1 MRIKYYE
8 ASSDEVAERLREALS
23 ALPEIQLAFLFGSV
37 TRRSIVRDVDVMV
50 YFKSEPDL
58 RDIIRLS
65 NLLEDS
71 VGIPVDVVP
80 LRYAPPK
87 LRLKA
92 MLEGVRLLVRDER
105 LLYGLMT
112 CALSEAGDVEIKLRS
127 LSISR

>member
-8 ASSDEVAERLREALS
+8 VSVGEVAERLREALS

-37 TRRSIVRDVDVMV
+37 TRRRFVRDVDVMV

-58 RDIIRLS
+58 RDVIKLS

-71 VGIPVDVVP
+71 VGVPVDVVP

-92 MLEGVRLLVRDER
+92 MLGGVRLLVRDES
-105 LLYGLMT
+105 LLYRLMA
-112 CALSEAGDVEIKLRS
+112 CALSEAEDVEIKLRC
-127 LSISR
+127 L

>member
-8 ASSDEVAERLREALS
+8 VSVGEVAERLREALS

-37 TRRSIVRDVDVMV
+37 TRRRFVRDVDVMV

-58 RDIIRLS
+58 RDVIKLS

-71 VGIPVDVVP
+71 VGVPVDVVP

-92 MLEGVRLLVRDER
+92 MLRGVRLLVRDES
-105 LLYGLMT
+105 LLYRLMA
-112 CALSEAGDVEIKLRS
+112 CALSEAEDVEIKLRC
-127 LSISR
+127 L

>member
-1 MRIKYYE
+1 MTLDRIKYYE
-8 ASSDEVAERLREALS
+8 VSSEEVAERLREALS

-37 TRRSIVRDVDVMV
+37 TRRRIVRDVDVMV

-71 VGIPVDVVP
+71 IGIPVDVVP

-92 MLEGVRLLVRDER
+92 MLEGVRLLVRDEG
-105 LLYGLMT
+105 LLYRLMT
-112 CALSEAGDVEIKLRS
+112 CALSEAEDVEIKLRC
-127 LSISR
+127 L

>member
-1 MRIKYYE
+1 LRIKYYE
-8 ASSDEVAERLREALS
+8 VSVGEVAERLREALS

-37 TRRSIVRDVDVMV
+37 TRRRFVRDVDVMV

-58 RDIIRLS
+58 RDVIKLS

-71 VGIPVDVVP
+71 VGVPVDVVP

-92 MLEGVRLLVRDER
+92 MLGGVRLLVRDES
-105 LLYGLMT
+105 LLYRLMA
-112 CALSEAGDVEIKLRS
+112 CALSEAEDVEIKLRC
-127 LSISR
+127 L